1 MIFRDFFLF
10 KVIFTD
16 ESVFC
21 VTLAHPRQ
29 IRTRS
34 DSNIGLEGVGQRQAW
49 PLKGMIWACFSS
61 AGPGNLP
68 VAVGT
73 MKTENEFLKLSN
85 GLVKMNGFPFKP
97 MPLAIPQRL
106 LNGLLKNKG

>member
-1 MIFRDFFLF
+1 MIFRVFFLF

-16 ESVFC
+16 ESMFC

-49 PLKGMIWACFSS
+49 PVKGMIWACFAS
-61 AGPGNLP
+61 AGPGNLH

-73 MKTENEFLKLSN
+73 RKTNF
-85 GLVKMNGFPFKP
+85 
-97 MPLAIPQRL
+97 
-106 LNGLLKNKG
+106 